1 MRTVLPNNL
10 HFERNFLLAAV
21 QLQQLSHAA
30 ILNEKTN
37 YSINLDGMGKHGF
50 YQFEKNLGFFSDK
63 VGLGYFY
70 PLYFFPRRP
79 TLIKY

>member
-30 ILNEKTN
+30 ILNEETN
-37 YSINLDGMGKHGF
+37 YSINLDGMDF
-50 YQFEKNLGFFSDK
+50 INLKNFFTPIVPK
-63 VGLGYFY
+63 
-70 PLYFFPRRP
+70 
-79 TLIKY
+79 

>member
-30 ILNEKTN
+30 ILNEETN

-50 YQFEKNLGFFSDK
+50 YQFEKLFYSYSTKIKCVNLHRHY
-63 VGLGYFY
+63 L
-70 PLYFFPRRP
+70 
-79 TLIKY
+79 